1 MGIVREDGERLE
13 GLAQTHVVDDE
24 RAATLAEDELDALA
38 LKGEERGG
46 EARGARGYRGE
57 RAVGAS
63 RGPREGAGRGSD
75 APSSTLDRFLLEEEA
90 TEAPTL
96 ARFRADACARI
107 LFTSHAGLPPAM
119 APEAKRTARQTGV
132 RRR

>member
-1 MGIVREDGERLE
+1 MTSARSSVAGS
-13 GLAQTHVVDDE
+13 T
-24 RAATLAEDELDALA
+24 
-38 LKGEERGG
+38 GG
-46 EARGARGYRGE
+46 GGG
-57 RAVGAS
+57 GS
-63 RGPREGAGRGSD
+63 SD

-119 APEAKRTARQTGV
+119 APEAETHREARTGV